1 MTLCKPEFSCWKQR
15 SPAIRMGRRE
25 QDPPHYHSDS
35 LGWSLLPGLTCW
47 VYSLPARGY
56 RGHLSQRERHLQLEG
71 IASRQGLGLGRP
83 VLLLCPGDVA
93 DPQCQV
99 FNL

>member
-35 LGWSLLPGLTCW
+35 LGWSLLPGLTRW
-47 VYSLPARGY
+47 VYSRPARGY
-56 RGHLSQRERHLQLEG
+56 REHLSQRE
-71 IASRQGLGLGRP
+71 RQGLGLGRP